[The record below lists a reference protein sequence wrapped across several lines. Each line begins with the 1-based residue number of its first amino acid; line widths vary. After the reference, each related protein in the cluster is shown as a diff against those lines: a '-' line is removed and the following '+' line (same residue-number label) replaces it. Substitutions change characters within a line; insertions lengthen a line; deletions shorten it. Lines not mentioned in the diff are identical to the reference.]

1 MDFYVHYTM
10 DIKIQKN
17 FEIKKYQVH
26 YKNLA
31 FLLTVYKFFTKSQPL
46 VLFRQFL
53 SYSKKRFFFIKR
65 GFFRNFLTFPQNSYY
80 ESLRK
85 DVNFLLSKES
95 EYTVPPPGKKTEW
108 VQIHPLSFLLIT

>member
-10 DIKIQKN
+10 DIKIQKK

-46 VLFRQFL
+46 VLFRLFL
-53 SYSKKRFFFIKR
+53 SYSKKRFFSLKE
-65 GFFRNFLTFPQNSYY
+65 GFFAISSHFP
-80 ESLRK
+80 
-85 DVNFLLSKES
+85 
-95 EYTVPPPGKKTEW
+95 KTR
-108 VQIHPLSFLLIT
+108 ITKACEKT